1 MLFVIGIS
9 THTEV
14 QRAMAREP
22 LTATKLEYSRK
33 RELLK
38 KADVWQR

>member
-14 QRAMAREP
+14 QRAME
-22 LTATKLEYSRK
+22 